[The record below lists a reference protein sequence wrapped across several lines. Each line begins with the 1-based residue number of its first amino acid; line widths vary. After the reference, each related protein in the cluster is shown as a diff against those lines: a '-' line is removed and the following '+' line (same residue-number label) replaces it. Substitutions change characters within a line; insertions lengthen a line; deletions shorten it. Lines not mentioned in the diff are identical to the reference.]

1 MSRETI
7 VAHVY
12 DLLKGQ
18 RSVKL
23 GKVERDP
30 IIPEELPRTGFPAVY
45 VETTDEDIEDLA
57 VAGLR
62 NAVMNCNI
70 VLYVNGDQRDK
81 QRNTAVSAIEKTLMA
96 DRSLGNRA
104 RDIALTRV
112 ESIELGEA
120 APYASFRMI
129 FTIEYCYNLTEE

>member
-120 APYASFRMI
+120 APYASFRMV

>member
-62 NAVMNCNI
+62 NAVMSCNI

-120 APYASFRMI
+120 APYASFRMV

>member
-81 QRNTAVSAIEKTLMA
+81 QRNIAVSAIEQTLMA

-120 APYASFRMI
+120 APYASFRMV